1 MTTLTTAGLTSTQ
14 RVNVSAGG
22 IVVQAGGLSVTGGA
36 TLTGGSIFFGDIEVY
51 DGAFIRTGGLSVTG
65 GIAGTLVTPAQ
76 TNITSLGTLTSLTT
90 TGLLSTQALNVNAG
104 ATFGIDIYAPNM
116 VTGVN
121 GITGAVEIT
130 AGTNVTVTQT
140 GKTITIAS
148 SGGGGGGGVLSFNG
162 LTGDVTGVS
171 IMRGWFL

>member
-1 MTTLTTAGLTSTQ
+1 MPKQSAVNLDITNNPDGFDISGGTISRKLT
-14 RVNVSAGG
+14 
-22 IVVQAGGLSVTGGA
+22 VTGGDVAISGTGSA
-36 TLTGGSIFFGDIEVY
+36 TITFPTTSTTL
-51 DGAFIRTGGLSVTG
+51 AGLS
-65 GIAGTLVTPAQ
+65 IAQ
-76 TNITSLGTLTSLTT
+76 TFSAVQSFVGGFT
-90 TGLLSTQALNVNAG
+90 AAG

-130 AGTNVTVTQT
+130 AGANVTVTQT

-148 SGGGGGGGVLSFNG
+148 SGGGGGGGGVSSFNG

-171 IMRGWFL
+171 ILRGWFFL